1 MNSQRGF
8 TITELLVTIVVF
20 AILIPVFGGLINTI
34 ASLND
39 QARDRATINAFVENK
54 VESLRSVSFTGLT
67 NGTVDFTNELPESI
81 AAPRSATYVVSSVN
95 PAIKQVD
102 VVVTYTD
109 KSGPSSLEYR
119 TYVGELGVGQY

>member
-20 AILIPVFGGLINTI
+20 AILVPVFGGLINTI

-54 VESLRSVSFTGLT
+54 VESLRSISFTGLT
-67 NGTVDFTNELPESI
+67 NGTVDFTSELPQSI
-81 AAPRSATYVVSSVN
+81 AAPRSATYTVSSFN
-95 PAIKQVD
+95 PAIKQID

-109 KSGPSSLEYR
+109 KGGPSSLEYR